1 MFAKLV
7 REGSKRIVDR
17 CAPYASQLVREGSKR
32 ASRRGEQ
39 AMQGRVPAGKTA
51 SAPNAAILTQMGASS
66 TYQGSPL
73 GRLASLTQKART
85 AAEAGPLALFHHF
98 VSERTLKMDL
108 DQGMTLYK
116 LSGLFD
122 AISKSEPGKA
132 IGGFYIYGSV
142 GCGKTMSMDIFAA
155 AVHVAMPHLKVCR
168 IHLNS
173 FLEIVHSDLKRVQ
186 SSNSEFKQQKGKASR
201 RQGNNTLQKPFNLG
215 RVSDENGIR
224 RTGGAAAWVHVARN
238 GSVPTSLE
246 RLGQQLAERI
256 DVLCLDDVS
265 ITNLQNCVLLGPLIR
280 ALCERG
286 VVLIATSN
294 KAPNDLYEGG
304 LDREV
309 HLPPLAAAISDHCT
323 VLRHTSD
330 VDYRKLL
337 SATGNDPGVIKWQC
351 KGSSESLEFVESWW
365 AALSGTSS
373 EVPVPVGYGRILPVR
388 QSRCRACARF
398 SFEDLCT
405 YPPTALGSADYAE
418 LCKHFHTLV
427 VSSVPRLRPEA
438 RDAAR
443 RWTLFLDSCYES
455 HIRLILSTT
464 AKDPEDLLNL
474 AEDGQD
480 TNDGQSLQEASFA
493 VARCTSRLHEMQSMS
508 YQEAC
513 RIRQGAGDNTPFHL
527 NTE

>member
-1 MFAKLV
+1 MFARLV
-7 REGSKRIVDR
+7 REGSKRIVNR
-17 CAPYASQLVREGSKR
+17 CVSMPE
-32 ASRRGEQ
+32 
-39 AMQGRVPAGKTA
+39 MVPAGTTA
-51 SAPNAAILTQMGASS
+51 AASKSLCLSHVGATSA
-66 TYQGSPL
+66 YKGSPL
-73 GRLASLTQKART
+73 GRLASLTQNART
-85 AAEAGPLALFHHF
+85 AAEAGPLALYHHF
-98 VSERTLKMDL
+98 VSEGTLQMDL
-108 DQGMTLYK
+108 DQGMTVYK
-116 LSGLFD
+116 LSSLFD

-142 GCGKTMSMDIFAA
+142 GCGKTMAMDIFAA

-173 FLEIVHSDLKRVQ
+173 FLEIVHSDLRQVQ
-186 SSNSEFKQQKGKASR
+186 KQDSDPTVHADNPSR
-201 RQGNNTLQKPFNLG
+201 RRGNNTLQKPFNLG
-215 RVSDENGIR
+215 RVSDENGMR
-224 RTGGAAAWVHVARN
+224 RTGSAAAWVHVAKN
-238 GSVPTSLE
+238 GSVPTSIE
-246 RLGQQLAERI
+246 RLGQQLAQRI

-294 KAPNDLYEGG
+294 KAPDELYEDG

-309 HLPPLAAAISDHCT
+309 HLPPLAAAICDHCT
-323 VLRHTSD
+323 VLRHSSG

-337 SATGNDPGVIKWQC
+337 SAAGSDPDVFKWRC
-351 KGSSESLEFVESWW
+351 KGTVESLEFVESWW
-365 AALSGTSS
+365 AALSGTKNQ
-373 EVPVPVGYGRILPVR
+373 VPVPVGYGRILPVM
-388 QSRCRACARF
+388 QSSCRACARF

-455 HIRLILSTT
+455 HIRLILST
-464 AKDPEDLLNL
+464 AAEDPEDLLNL
-474 AEDGQD
+474 AQDGED

-493 VARCTSRLHEMQSMS
+493 VARCTSRLHEMQSIS
-508 YQEAC
+508 YQKAC
-513 RIRQGAGDNTPFHL
+513 RIRQEGGGKISLCNNTKC
-527 NTE
+527 TELHANCFA